1 MIHGLTNISMDIL
14 NIWEKSVSFQGY
26 PGTLSCS
33 ITGVVCPEQL
43 GRQTSSAVLK
53 PKLNYF
59 GVEEQIMDLS
69 SDLLL
74 KRAINIKVIVTER
87 WKEEVQKQLQ
97 TQINRFDSQL
107 QQLDAQ
113 GQQAVTQLQQSGQA
127 ENVVQQQVANV
138 QNQVNTKKNEILQ
151 KKNQAIQQ
159 LDQVQKL
166 EMGQEVGQGQL
177 ESFFTVKQGDN
188 LVQKMQVEILLE
200 DGIIKEVRGAL

>member
-1 MIHGLTNISMDIL
+1 
-14 NIWEKSVSFQGY
+14 
-26 PGTLSCS
+26 
-33 ITGVVCPEQL
+33 
-43 GRQTSSAVLK
+43 
-53 PKLNYF
+53 
-59 GVEEQIMDLS
+59 MDLS

-97 TQINRFDSQL
+97 NQINRFDSQL
-107 QQLDAQ
+107 QQLDTQ
-113 GQQAVTQLQQSGQA
+113 GQQAITQLQQSGQA

-138 QNQVNTKKNEILQ
+138 QNQVNGKKNEILQ
-151 KKNQAIQQ
+151 KKNQALQQ

-200 DGIIKEVRGAL
+200 DGVIKDIRGEL

>member
-1 MIHGLTNISMDIL
+1 
-14 NIWEKSVSFQGY
+14 
-26 PGTLSCS
+26 
-33 ITGVVCPEQL
+33 
-43 GRQTSSAVLK
+43 
-53 PKLNYF
+53 
-59 GVEEQIMDLS
+59 MDLS

-97 TQINRFDSQL
+97 NQINRFDSQL
-107 QQLDAQ
+107 QQLDGQ
-113 GQQAVTQLQQSGQA
+113 GQQAITQLQQSGQA

-151 KKNQAIQQ
+151 KKNQGLQQ

-200 DGIIKEVRGAL
+200 DGVIKEVRGDL

>member
-1 MIHGLTNISMDIL
+1 
-14 NIWEKSVSFQGY
+14 
-26 PGTLSCS
+26 
-33 ITGVVCPEQL
+33 
-43 GRQTSSAVLK
+43 
-53 PKLNYF
+53 
-59 GVEEQIMDLS
+59 MDLS

-87 WKEEVQKQLQ
+87 WKDEVQKQLQ
-97 TQINRFDSQL
+97 NQINRFDSQL

-113 GQQAVTQLQQSGQA
+113 GQQAITQLQQSGQA

-138 QNQVNTKKNEILQ
+138 QNQVNAKKNEILQ

-177 ESFFTVKQGDN
+177 ESFFTAKQGDN

-200 DGIIKEVRGAL
+200 DGIIKEVRGEL